1 MNTRML
7 DPLQPSEPAYAPDIA
22 TLAARREPW
31 LSLEAPFYTSEE
43 IYQVDI
49 AAIFAKHWIFV
60 ASEAE
65 IPDPGDYVTI
75 NLGTY
80 SVIIVRDDD
89 EDVRALHNVCRH
101 RGARILDD
109 TRGSVGNLVCG
120 YHHWTYA
127 TDGRL
132 RHAAAHGKNFDAT
145 CFGLKNVAL
154 KVVSGLIFI
163 CLADDPPEDFARV
176 AEEISPYIA
185 PHQLGRTKVA
195 AQVDLIEEGN
205 WKFVLENNRE
215 CYHCDGHPELVCS
228 LFPTYGYG
236 DSEIPPHLQPAHDR
250 FLLAQ
255 AELEA
260 RCEELGLPYVAIEE
274 LETRVAGFR
283 IQREALDGAGES
295 FSETGKAVSNKLL
308 GDLSDPRLGR
318 LSMHLQPN
326 SWFHFLGDHA
336 VTFAVFP
343 VSQGRTLV
351 RTTWLVHEDAEE
363 GVDYDPLTLTKVWR
377 ETNAQDAAFVALAQF
392 GASSPAYEPGPYMPS
407 EYQVEAFCNWYID
420 RLQEHLA
427 P

>member
-1 MNTRML
+1 MNTRTL
-7 DPLQPSEPAYAPDIA
+7 DPLDAPDIA
-22 TLAARREPW
+22 TLAAGREPW

-43 IYQVDI
+43 IYQADI

-60 ASEAE
+60 ATEAE

-89 EDVRALHNVCRH
+89 EHVRALHNVCRH

-132 RHAAAHGKNFDAT
+132 RHAAASGKNFDAT

-154 KVVSGLIFI
+154 RVVAGLVFI
-163 CLADDPPEDFARV
+163 CLADDPPEDFDRV
-176 AEEISPYIA
+176 ADVISPYIA

-205 WKFVLENNRE
+205 WKFVMENNRE

-236 DSEIPPHLQPAHDR
+236 ESEIPPHLQPAHDR
-250 FLLAQ
+250 YLLAQ

-260 RCEELGLPYVAIEE
+260 RCERLGLPHIAIEE

-295 FSETGKAVSNKLL
+295 FSETGEAVSTKLL
-308 GDLSDPRLGR
+308 GELTDARLGR

-343 VSQGRTLV
+343 VSQGKTLV

-363 GVDYDPLTLTKVWR
+363 GVDYDPSTLTKVWR
-377 ETNAQDAAFVALAQF
+377 ETNAQDAAFVALAQQ
-392 GASSPAYEPGPYMPS
+392 GASSPAYEPGPYMTS
-407 EYQVEAFCNWYID
+407 EYQVEAFCTWYID
-420 RLQEHLA
+420 RLQEHLTS
-427 P
+427 